1 MNGLFFVLRNYL
13 VFLLKIHERKFEWMS
28 LSSVYFFCFQQKYFK
43 TISLT
48 LYQLAVLEEGA

>member
-1 MNGLFFVLRNYL
+1 MDGLFFALRNRL
-13 VFLLKIHERKFEWMS
+13 VFLLKGVRGS
-28 LSSVYFFCFQQKYFK
+28 LNGCLFPQYIFFCCQQKYFK